1 MAEKEYKPEPPK
13 PLKETAILRQ
23 KLKVLRYNINT
34 ILGQVDEMEKDLDN
48 VEERYKKIL
57 AQPIPEEPPQVPTI
71 TRPKDELDAAFD
83 ALLDG

>member
-1 MAEKEYKPEPPK
+1 MAEKEYKPEPPN
-13 PLKETAILRQ
+13 PLNETAVLRQ

-34 ILGQVDEMEKDLDN
+34 LLGQVDEMEKDINN

-57 AQPIPEEPPQVPTI
+57 AQPVPEVPPVPTI

>member
-13 PLKETAILRQ
+13 PLKETAVLRQ

-34 ILGQVDEMEKDLDN
+34 LLGQVDEMEKDIDN

-57 AQPIPEEPPQVPTI
+57 TQPIPEVPPVPTI

>member
-34 ILGQVDEMEKDLDN
+34 ILGQVDEMEKDIDN
-48 VEERYKKIL
+48 VEERYRKIL
-57 AQPIPEEPPQVPTI
+57 AQPILEEQPQVPTI
-71 TRPKDELDAAFD
+71 TRPKDELD
-83 ALLDG
+83 GRKRKNQI

>member
-1 MAEKEYKPEPPK
+1 MAKKEYKPEPPK
-13 PLKETAILRQ
+13 PLKETAVLRQ

-48 VEERYKKIL
+48 VEERYRKIL
-57 AQPIPEEPPQVPTI
+57 LQPISEVPPVPTI

>member
-13 PLKETAILRQ
+13 PLKETAVLRQ

-34 ILGQVDEMEKDLDN
+34 LLGQVDEMEKDIDN

-57 AQPIPEEPPQVPTI
+57 AQPIQEVPPVPTI

>member
-1 MAEKEYKPEPPK
+1 MTEKEYKPEPPK

-34 ILGQVDEMEKDLDN
+34 ILSQVDEMEKDIDN

-57 AQPIPEEPPQVPTI
+57 AQSIPEPPSIPTI